1 MRTLIFL
8 FLFLSM
14 SNECYASFEMNSNMH
29 KAYEHIMN
37 LEFSQAEN
45 YINSE
50 KKNNSSNGLIIINEN
65 YIDFLKIIVGEEQE
79 FFLESKKNKSNRL
92 DALYKCDSESP
103 YYLFSQAELHLQ
115 WAFARVKFKEY
126 AQAAYELQKA
136 YRLLQKNSK
145 KFPEFI
151 LNQKSLAVLQI
162 LIGSVP
168 KSYSWIIDVIG
179 LKGSIKSGF
188 IQLYSFLEFT
198 ENSGDFKIY
207 KLETLFLISFLE
219 MNMSNDDDS
228 YEKLIEIIGDSYLT
242 SDLMKFCVA
251 RLHSKL
257 GQNDLCIQILE
268 SESKAYEAYP
278 LTYLQYLHAMSK
290 MYKLDL
296 KDSKFLFSAFLNDFK
311 GRNYIKSAY
320 NKLSLIAFLEEDSI
334 KKDIYDSLSLTKGH
348 ALIDEDKQALNDVV
362 NESLLNKEILKSR
375 LLYDGGYFI
384 ESKKILSLIN
394 TSNFNDS
401 IFFIEYYYRY
411 ARVSQKTG
419 DSSRI
424 TLNLYTKV
432 LSLIDDDNL
441 YYLPMS
447 ALQIGLIYE
456 KNNSLELAKKYF
468 YKCLEFQNF
477 NYSNGIHQRATS
489 GLNRIASI

>member
-1 MRTLIFL
+1 MRILIFL
-8 FLFLSM
+8 FIFI
-14 SNECYASFEMNSNMH
+14 SNTCFASFEMNSNMH
-29 KAYEHIMN
+29 KAYKHIMN
-37 LEFSQAEN
+37 LEFSQAQN
-45 YINSE
+45 YINLE

-65 YIDFLKIIVGEEQE
+65 YIDFLKIIVGEEQLY
-79 FFLESKKNKSNRL
+79 FLEAKKNKSNRL
-92 DALYKCDSESP
+92 YALYNCDRESP

-115 WAFARVKFKEY
+115 WAFARIKFKEY
-126 AQAAYELQKA
+126 VQAAYELQKA

-151 LNQKSLAVLQI
+151 LNQKSLGVLQI

-179 LKGSIKSGF
+179 LKGSINSGF
-188 IQLYSFLEFT
+188 IQLYSFLEST
-198 ENSGDFKIY
+198 EISEDYKIY

-219 MNMSNDDDS
+219 MNMNNDNSS
-228 YEKLIEIIGDSYLT
+228 YEKLIETIGDAYLS

-268 SESKAYEAYP
+268 SDSKAYEAYP
-278 LTYLQYLHAMSK
+278 FPYLKYLSAMSK
-290 MYKLDL
+290 MYKLDF
-296 KDSKFLFSAFLNDFK
+296 KDSKKYFNAFINEFK

-320 NKLSLIAFLEEDSI
+320 NKLSLISFLEEDSI
-334 KKDIYDSLSLTKGH
+334 KEYLYDSLTLSKGYIV
-348 ALIDEDKQALNDVV
+348 IDEDKQALNYAV
-362 NESLLNKEILKSR
+362 NDAILDKEILKSR
-375 LLYDGGYFI
+375 LLYDGGYFT
-384 ESKKILSLIN
+384 ESKKILGLIN
-394 TSNFNDS
+394 ISDFRDS
-401 IFFIEYYYRY
+401 IHFIEYYYRN
-411 ARVSQKTG
+411 ARVSQKL
-419 DSSRI
+419 DKSSEI
-424 TLNLYTKV
+424 TINLYNKV
-432 LSLIDDDNL
+432 LSLSDEDNL

-456 KNNSLELAKKYF
+456 KNNSLKLAKKYF

-477 NYSNGIHQRATS
+477 NYSNGIHQSATS